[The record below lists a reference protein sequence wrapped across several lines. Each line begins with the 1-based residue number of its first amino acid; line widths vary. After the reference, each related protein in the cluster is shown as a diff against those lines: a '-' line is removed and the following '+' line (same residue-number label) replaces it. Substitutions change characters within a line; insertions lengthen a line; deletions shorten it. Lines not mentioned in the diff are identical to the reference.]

1 MSDAAPI
8 AANRTLRRLPN
19 AAYRQREYLTEAE
32 VERLIEAARRRGR
45 KRSKRRCGDL
55 ASVSTRPSRG
65 RAVSASLVADRLE
78 TRKAARQPR
87 QGRD

>member
-45 KRSKRRCGDL
+45 NGAWKLRRPC
-55 ASVSTRPSRG
+55 
-65 RAVSASLVADRLE
+65 
-78 TRKAARQPR
+78 
-87 QGRD
+87 